1 MELYH
6 VNVQGSGQVGI
17 SVEVPNN
24 DTSLIKQRYEVNQ
37 LNMTA
42 EFDPE
47 LLEFTLDKA
56 IGGTFNLSIYRIDPD
71 TLEVLYRM

>member
-24 DTSLIKQRYEVNQ
+24 DTSLLKQRYEVNQ

-42 EFDPE
+42 EFDTE
-47 LLEFTLDKA
+47 LL
-56 IGGTFNLSIYRIDPD
+56 
-71 TLEVLYRM
+71 